1 MSARLHRWWIELE
14 KFDFI
19 IEYRADNKHGNA
31 DALSRLL
38 PLENKTEEAI
48 KQALENIC
56 GYMPK
61 TVRKDCTRLVDAYA
75 DQILE
80 MLLADLTPDEV
91 CAALKFCKPKIN
103 DGTRQIHVKTPNVK
117 IKYQRQS
124 KNENP
129 NLDTSKFTNPKFDKS
144 NLKDNK
150 N

>member
-1 MSARLHRWWIELE
+1 MTDPNICALCEFVITELDHRLE
-14 KFDFI
+14 
-19 IEYRADNKHGNA
+19 
-31 DALSRLL
+31 
-38 PLENKTEEAI
+38 ENKTEEAI

-103 DGTRQIHVKTPNVK
+103 DGIR
-117 IKYQRQS
+117 
-124 KNENP
+124 
-129 NLDTSKFTNPKFDKS
+129 
-144 NLKDNK
+144 
-150 N
+150 

>member
-1 MSARLHRWWIELE
+1 MTDPNICALCEFVITELDHRLE
-14 KFDFI
+14 
-19 IEYRADNKHGNA
+19 
-31 DALSRLL
+31 
-38 PLENKTEEAI
+38 ENKTEEAI

-117 IKYQRQS
+117 IKYIFYCSHRFQ
-124 KNENP
+124 N
-129 NLDTSKFTNPKFDKS
+129 
-144 NLKDNK
+144 
-150 N
+150 